1 MEISRLIF
9 SKETKKK
16 MDKSLNALELGKLR
30 FNRLKE
36 LQEDGKLGYA
46 KNRYELAKLLGFTDQ
61 QKKKGYQWVSNNI
74 RRQHVIERVVGINKK
89 GKMEFEYSVG
99 SEPDFDRKNAN
110 KARWEK
116 SEKNKETK
124 SIKKSA
130 EPSSLDNLTNRQK
143 GKILYTRLMKL
154 SNDNGGEL
162 KDLTS
167 RGAVAKA
174 VGGKI
179 GWVSGLIGR
188 GYLKETLDYYYGDR
202 AMFKYELTD
211 KIPDYEYTKSGNKIP
226 KCVEEPK
233 PIEEPVIINRAEPIE
248 NAETSPVYDN
258 SQIETSTEVVENAPI
273 KIEIT
278 KGDVVIRVEFNDNN
292 QASEL
297 ITTIL
302 KGE

>member
-1 MEISRLIF
+1 
-9 SKETKKK
+9 
-16 MDKSLNALELGKLR
+16 
-30 FNRLKE
+30 
-36 LQEDGKLGYA
+36 
-46 KNRYELAKLLGFTDQ
+46 
-61 QKKKGYQWVSNNI
+61 
-74 RRQHVIERVVGINKK
+74 
-89 GKMEFEYSVG
+89 
-99 SEPDFDRKNAN
+99 
-110 KARWEK
+110 
-116 SEKNKETK
+116 
-124 SIKKSA
+124 
-130 EPSSLDNLTNRQK
+130 
-143 GKILYTRLMKL
+143 
-154 SNDNGGEL
+154 
-162 KDLTS
+162 
-167 RGAVAKA
+167 
-174 VGGKI
+174 
-179 GWVSGLIGR
+179 
-188 GYLKETLDYYYGDR
+188 
-202 AMFKYELTD
+202 MFKYELTD